1 MPDVKEPG
9 KTFYQKVGLTM
20 GIKVG
25 INGFGRIGRVAL
37 RIMAERPEE
46 FEICGINIRN
56 TDLDFMVYQLKYDTV
71 FGRFNGTVDKY
82 EDGLVING
90 RKVRVFGESDA
101 VNIPWSECGAEYI
114 IESTGVYLTAEL
126 AGAHL
131 NGGAKK
137 VIMSAPAKDDTPMFV
152 VGVNHDKYTADMKI
166 VSNASCTT
174 NCLAPMVKVLNNTFG
189 VEQGLMST
197 IHSSTSKQHAV
208 DARDKKD
215 WRIGRSVYGNII
227 PSTTG
232 AAKAVGKVIPELNG
246 KLTGMSFRIPA
257 ADASIVDLTV
267 RLKKPAKYDE
277 IVAAMEKAAAGELK
291 GILEVT
297 HDPIVSVD
305 VIGNSAPCVFD
316 VKGGIALDDQ
326 FVKVLAWYDNEWGYT
341 ANLIRMIEHMSKV
354 DAAAG
359 V

>member
-1 MPDVKEPG
+1 MA
-9 KTFYQKVGLTM
+9 
-20 GIKVG
+20 IKVG
-25 INGFGRIGRVAL
+25 INGFGRIGRVAI
-37 RIMAERPEE
+37 RIMAAKPDE

-71 FGRFNGTVDKY
+71 FGRFNGTVEKY

-90 RKVRVFGESDA
+90 KKVKVFGESEA
-101 VNIPWSECGAEYI
+101 ANIKWSECGAEYI
-114 IESTGVYLTAEL
+114 IESTGVYLTAET

-131 NGGAKK
+131 AGGAKK
-137 VIMSAPAKDDTPMFV
+137 VIMSAPAKDSTPMFV
-152 VGVNHDKYTADMKI
+152 YGVNNNTYTADMKMI
-166 VSNASCTT
+166 SNASCTT
-174 NCLAPMVKVLNNTFG
+174 NCLAPMTKVLNDNFG

-197 IHSSTSKQHAV
+197 IHSSTSKQHTV

-215 WRIGRSVYGNII
+215 WRIGRAVYGNII

-267 RLKKPAKYDE
+267 RLKKPAKYEE
-277 IVAAMEKAAAGELK
+277 IVEAMEKAAAGELK

-297 HDPIVSVD
+297 HDPIVSAD
-305 VIGNSAPCVFD
+305 VIGNYAPCVFD
-316 VKGGIALDDQ
+316 AKGGIALDDQ

-341 ANLIRMIEHMSKV
+341 SNLIRMIGYMAEV
-354 DAAAG
+354 DAKAG